1 MAYEVVWTF
10 HAEEDYRQIIF
21 YLKKEWT
28 ESVAFNFI
36 NTTEERIE
44 RVVLFPLLGFASAK
58 DPSIRSIA
66 LAKHTGC
73 IINSLIQKFIFFQY
87 SIQGNI
93 RIKINLSNVHYS
105 TDCIE

>member
-10 HAEEDYRQIIF
+10 NAEEDYRQIIF

-44 RVVLFPLLGFASAK
+44 RVVLFPLLDFASAK
-58 DPSIRSIA
+58 DPSIWSIA
-66 LAKHTGC
+66 LTKHNRLYYQFLDSKIYILSIFDTRQHPDK
-73 IINSLIQKFIFFQY
+73 NKF
-87 SIQGNI
+87 
-93 RIKINLSNVHYS
+93 
-105 TDCIE
+105 E